1 MRNTLTAL
9 ALAAMTA
16 GALCLVAATPAA
28 AKTCKD
34 PLTVTSRS
42 TVKTGEE
49 ARTKR
54 ATDNAQKKWSKETRA
69 KYGLQY
75 YFWTRSDARKVD
87 CRQTPKSSICTATAS
102 PCSLL

>member
-1 MRNTLTAL
+1 MWTILPL
-9 ALAAMTA
+9 
-16 GALCLVAATPAA
+16 GALMAGLAMTPAA

-42 TVKTGEE
+42 TIKSAEA

-54 ATDNAQKKWSKETRA
+54 ATDNAEKKWSKEVRA

-75 YFWTRSDARKVD
+75 YFWARSDAQKVE
-87 CRQTPKSSICTATAS
+87 CRQTPKSSICTATAT

>member
-1 MRNTLTAL
+1 MRRKQWMAVLSTVAGVSVTASA
-9 ALAAMTA
+9 AL
-16 GALCLVAATPAA
+16 
-28 AKTCKD
+28 AKTCKE

-42 TVKTGEE
+42 TIQTSVE

-54 ATDNAQKKWSKETRA
+54 ATDNAEKRWSKDVRA

-75 YFWTRSDARKVD
+75 YFWARSEGQKVD
-87 CRQTPKSSICTATAS
+87 CRQTEKSSICTATAT